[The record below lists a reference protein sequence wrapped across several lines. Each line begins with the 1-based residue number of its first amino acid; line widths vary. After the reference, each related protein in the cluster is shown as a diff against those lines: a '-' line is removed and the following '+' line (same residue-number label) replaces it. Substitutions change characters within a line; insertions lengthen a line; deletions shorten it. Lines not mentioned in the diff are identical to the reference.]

1 MAVAAGIGAAGA
13 IGSSI
18 IGSKAS
24 KDAAS
29 SQKKAAK
36 KAAKIQQNTLNKQLA
51 LAKPYAEAGTNALAE
66 YQKLAPY
73 QPFGTP
79 QLAIDPGYQPGAGAG
94 AAPQAGISSNFQTD
108 PGYQFRMS
116 EGVKALERSAAA
128 RGLLQSGTALKGI
141 TEYGQNVASDEYQ
154 NAFQR
159 YLAQREASME
169 PYRFLTGV
177 GQAAAA
183 GQASNIGAAG
193 SNLAELAATRG
204 NINAQSAIGSANAYG
219 GALNT
224 LAQGAASYAANQPY
238 MNYLSSITPSAPSAV
253 YNPTNVGG
261 VY

>member
-1 MAVAAGIGAAGA
+1 MPAPVAAVAAGIGAAGA

-18 IGSKAS
+18 IGSNAS
-24 KDAAS
+24 KDAAK

-36 KAAKIQQNTLNKQLA
+36 KAAQIQQKMLTQQLEV
-51 LAKPYAEAGTNALAE
+51 AKPYVEAGKNALVE

-73 QPFGTP
+73 QSFGMP
-79 QLAIDPGYQPGAGAG
+79 QFEA
-94 AAPQAGISSNFQTD
+94 D
-108 PGYQFRMS
+108 PGYQFRMA

-128 RGLLQSGTALKGI
+128 RGLLQSGTTLKGI
-141 TEYGQNVASDEYQ
+141 TQYGQNVASDEYQ

-204 NINAQSAIGSANAYG
+204 NINAQQAIGSANAYG

-224 LAQGAASYAANQPY
+224 LAQGALSYAANQPY